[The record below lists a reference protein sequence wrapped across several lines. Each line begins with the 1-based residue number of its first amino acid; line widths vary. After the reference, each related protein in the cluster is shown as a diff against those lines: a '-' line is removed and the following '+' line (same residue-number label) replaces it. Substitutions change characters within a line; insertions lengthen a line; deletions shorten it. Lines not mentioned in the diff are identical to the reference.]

1 MPNVVCVLIIRNE
14 KNEDSVR
21 RRRVLR
27 VEERIFDSDILKNM
41 TKSYCENSFTGVEN
55 SIGLTAG

>member
-1 MPNVVCVLIIRNE
+1 MWCVLIIRNE

-27 VEERIFDSDILKNM
+27 VEERIFDSDILKNI
-41 TKSYCENSFTGVEN
+41 TKSYCENPFTGVEN
-55 SIGLTAG
+55 SVGPTVG

>member
-21 RRRVLR
+21 RRVLR
-27 VEERIFDSDILKNM
+27 VEERIFDSDILKNI
-41 TKSYCENSFTGVEN
+41 TKSYCENPFTGVEN
-55 SIGLTAG
+55 SVGPTVG